1 MTCHQEIDQMSCHH
15 RNKMTEV
22 EHDCMGGGELKLFRH
37 FWAKFLH
44 VWFSTLCK
52 EGVGIETAV
61 DWTDWPKGCDF
72 CAILKPTPSGQI
84 VFKRLVLGAETLN
97 PTEVGSLSMADD
109 QGGRC
114 HNFNSLVIHW
124 YWWEMSG
131 LAAIFSSNFFITSS
145 APLLSSL
152 SLYLPQMTSKSCG
165 CGINYI
171 KPNMDPGISNLTGN
185 ASLGFLSPGLK
196 YLTACDILHGRF

>member
-84 VFKRLVLGAETLN
+84 VFKRLVLGAESLN
-97 PTEVGSLSMADD
+97 PTEVGSLPVGVSPSWLEPFLWLFCLRKMVA
-109 QGGRC
+109 
-114 HNFNSLVIHW
+114 
-124 YWWEMSG
+124 
-131 LAAIFSSNFFITSS
+131 FSSLFSWFLEQTFSDPRGGGHCQWLLIQLLTDFLHLPCFSQLILALFKFSS
-145 APLLSSL
+145 IKLASSG
-152 SLYLPQMTSKSCG
+152 QRR
-165 CGINYI
+165 
-171 KPNMDPGISNLTGN
+171 NLN
-185 ASLGFLSPGLK
+185 
-196 YLTACDILHGRF
+196 